1 MYSILIYIFIVLSQ
15 FGLANIFGN
24 ALSFGGYQLTAWIVY
39 LIYMLSFIFSM
50 FYVTR
55 LSGKYKYKMFLLLY
69 VIVLMVTYV
78 NSYIQD
84 KGIMGIVS
92 ASVNYALPILFFPT
106 LANIG
111 TDRKKIIKTIC
122 ITSMLGAV
130 ITLLFMTGILGK
142 YILRYEITTERS
154 SLLVDGGLGLVAV
167 ALSLHLIFYEKDM
180 LSEFYKYGTMLSGII
195 IIIGGQ
201 SRARLIVLII
211 VFMLA
216 IIMNLIYAKQNR
228 MAIFKVLLVLTA
240 VAAIAFAASPAL
252 RDVSESILARFS
264 TMGTDSSS
272 MFRVFE
278 RNIQLQEFYNS
289 PFFGCGWNGL
299 KDVQIK
305 DLWGD
310 YSPVNNHNMYSSL
323 LAYGGLLYTVPFAFW
338 FIILFVSEL
347 LKIGKYDT
355 AKLHVI
361 LLIVAAILSWSS
373 AGFVKHSQILSMII
387 IYADI
392 IERERIPRLMK
403 RSKHRIG
410 KIKIKI

>member
-1 MYSILIYIFIVLSQ
+1 MYSFLIYIFILFSQ
-15 FGLANIFGN
+15 FGLYSIFGS
-24 ALSFGGYQLTAWIVY
+24 ALTFGGYQITTWIVY
-39 LIYMLSFIFSM
+39 FIYVLSFLFAL

-55 LSGKYKYKMFLLLY
+55 LSGKYKYKMFLLAY

-78 NSYIQD
+78 NSYVQD

-92 ASVNYALPILFFPT
+92 TSVHYALPILFFPT
-106 LANIG
+106 LASIG
-111 TDRKKIIKTIC
+111 VNRKKIIKIIC
-122 ITSMLGAV
+122 ITSMVGAV
-130 ITLLFMTGILGK
+130 VTLMFMSGILGK
-142 YILRYEITTERS
+142 YIPKNEITTERS
-154 SLLVDGGLGLVAV
+154 SLLVDGGLGLIAV
-167 ALSLHLIFYEKDM
+167 AISLHLIFYEKSM
-180 LSEFYKYGTMLSGII
+180 MNNFYKYGTMLSGII

-299 KDVQIK
+299 KDLQIK

-338 FIILFVSEL
+338 FIILFISEL
-347 LKIGKYDT
+347 FKIGKYDT
-355 AKLHVI
+355 AKLHII
-361 LLIVAAILSWSS
+361 LLIVVAILSWSS
-373 AGFVKHSQILSMII
+373 AGFAKHSQILSMII

-392 IERERIPRLMK
+392 IDREQIPQIMK
-403 RSKHRIG
+403 KSKHRIG